1 MKHLGKV
8 HATRVPP
15 QPQSRAAANDRGY
28 KASDHASNFKPQTST
43 EPVFCPG
50 IGGIAVATDFP
61 ETGLVFGHEI
71 NRANKLGSFPCIKLR
86 DNHARGPA
94 VIARNRFAVELRGH
108 ERVVIERVFDSDITA
123 I

>member
-1 MKHLGKV
+1 MLQPDKHPSGTTVRKASKRARDTP
-8 HATRVPP
+8 ATGTE
-15 QPQSRAAANDRGY
+15 QSRGQRPRLQRPHFSLLAFQCF
-28 KASDHASNFKPQTST
+28 SFST

-50 IGGIAVATDFP
+50 IGGIAVATDLP

-94 VIARNRFAVELRGH
+94 VI
-108 ERVVIERVFDSDITA
+108 
-123 I
+123 